1 MPRGDHGL
9 YGNVYDGDQSVC
21 GGEGRWVLSNIH
33 KYRDDHHGHL
43 TKRDWSWVGEPTPLQ
58 RKSFKRSTEEV
69 EEYCGEDWE
78 SDSSSDLF
86 ELQIDNSDLRRHGGS
101 GGLPV
106 FGTTNM
112 NALKRGTAIATV
124 AS

>member
-1 MPRGDHGL
+1 MPRGDHGI

-21 GGEGRWVLSNIH
+21 GGERRWVLSNIH
-33 KYRDDHHGHL
+33 KYRDDHHGYL
-43 TKRDWSWVGEPTPLQ
+43 MKRDWSWVGEPTPRQ

-86 ELQIDNSDLRRHGGS
+86 ELQIDNSDLHRHGAS

-106 FGTTNM
+106 LGTTNM
-112 NALKRGTAIATV
+112 KALKRGTAIATV